1 MTLILIAIALAVL
14 TPGPANMAIMATSMA
29 RGRLSGI
36 MFALG
41 VQSGSATWALLAA
54 IGLSTWLEATAYGLT
69 AMKILG
75 GLYLLWL
82 GLKSLRSA
90 FSARMPDAAD
100 VQGVSFKKLYVRGAL
115 LHLTNPKAVLS
126 WLAVVALIKG
136 TPDAPFW
143 MTMVMCL
150 LVSGVTFQAYALIF
164 GNPTMV
170 RAYKRARRL
179 IEAALALVFGYAG
192 GRLLLSSY

>member
-54 IGLSTWLEATAYGLT
+54 IGLSTWLETTAYGLT

-82 GLKSLRSA
+82 GIKSLRSA
-90 FSARMPDAAD
+90 LSARMPEAVD
-100 VQGVSFKKLYVRGAL
+100 VQGVSFKTLYVRGAL

-136 TPDAPFW
+136 TPEAPLW
-143 MTMVMCL
+143 ATMGGCII
-150 LVSGVTFQAYALIF
+150 VSGVIFQTYALIF
-164 GNPTMV
+164 GNPIMV
-170 RAYKRARRL
+170 RAYKRARRS

-192 GRLLLSSY
+192 GRLLLSA

>member
-14 TPGPANMAIMATSMA
+14 TPGPANMAIMATAMA

-41 VQSGSATWALLAA
+41 VQSGSAIWALLAA

-82 GLKSLRSA
+82 GFKSLRSA
-90 FSARMPDAAD
+90 LTAHMPEAATVGD
-100 VQGVSFKKLYVRGAL
+100 VSFKKLFIRGAL
-115 LHLTNPKAVLS
+115 LHLTNPKAILS

-136 TPDAPFW
+136 TADAPFW
-143 MTMVMCL
+143 LTITACI
-150 LVSGVTFQAYALIF
+150 LVSGVIFQAYAVIF
-164 GNPTMV
+164 GNPMMV
-170 RAYKRARRL
+170 RVYKRARRS

-192 GRLLLSSY
+192 GRLLLSA